1 MKRILALALVVM
13 IASVIPAMAEMTA
26 DEIITKH
33 IEAYGGAKAM
43 TDVKSMTMKGSMFA
57 QGMPLDLTAY
67 IVLPGK
73 SYMQVSASGM
83 VMYAGGTNGTEA
95 WATQMGQTFIL
106 EGKEKA
112 ELESQAE
119 QFTLL
124 DYKKKGG
131 SAKFVGEDLVKGAKA
146 YKVEYV
152 SAKNDTT
159 IYFFDATTYYIV
171 REKTASSNTSF
182 SDHRTSGGIV
192 FPYKINSQVQAGGQ
206 SVQQMITIDS
216 IAVNV
221 PIADSLFIMP
231 KNAAPMPKAPAPAET
246 GNAPAEGSGK

>member
-1 MKRILALALVVM
+1 MKRILALALALM
-13 IASVIPAMAEMTA
+13 IASAIPAVAEMTA

-43 TDVKSMTMKGSMFA
+43 GDVKTMTMKGSMFA

-73 SYMQVSASGM
+73 SFMQVSANGM
-83 VMYAGGTNGTEA
+83 VMYAAGTNGKDA

-106 EGKEKA
+106 EGKDKA
-112 ELESQAE
+112 DLESQAE

-131 SAKFVGEDLVKGAKA
+131 TAKFLGEDLVKGAKA

-159 IYFFDATTYYIV
+159 TYFFDAATYYIV

-182 SDHRTSGGIV
+182 SDHKSAGGIV
-192 FPYKINSQVQAGGQ
+192 YPFKINSQMQAGGQ

-216 IAVNV
+216 IGVNV
-221 PIADSLFIMP
+221 PIADSLFVMP
-231 KNAAPMPKAPAPAET
+231 KNAAPLPKAPTPAET
-246 GNAPAEGSGK
+246 GNTPAEGTWK